1 MNEEE
6 AKLKEDNEYIMKYQD
21 AYIHA
26 KNCGLEERFAKS
38 YARTKANN
46 PQAIRHIQTTKGTLE
61 YFIDWSC
68 TEGSVVMLNAKTV
81 SFYYKTRYKTH
92 PDADRYGVFF
102 AFSDQ
107 QFEEGYNRL
116 ADRGF
121 ISKGDKIYKCKNG
134 AYGTQNSLKA
144 FFDSYARRDDEIKAE
159 CDPQEVYFFEYNNY
173 ECMYAWDGDKEAY
186 YIIVELW
193 GEETAKTITRI

>member
-26 KNCGLEERFAKS
+26 KNCGLKERFAKS
-38 YARTKANN
+38 YARTKAKN

-68 TEGSVVMLNAKTV
+68 TEGCVVMLNAKTV
-81 SFYYKTRYKTH
+81 SFYYNARYKTH
-92 PDADRYGVFF
+92 PDADRY
-102 AFSDQ
+102 
-107 QFEEGYNRL
+107 
-116 ADRGF
+116 
-121 ISKGDKIYKCKNG
+121 K
-134 AYGTQNSLKA
+134 T
-144 FFDSYARRDDEIKAE
+144 FFDYFAKRDEEIKAN
-159 CDPQEVYFFEYNNY
+159 CDPQEVYFFEYNNC
-173 ECMYAWDGDKEAY
+173 ECMYAWEGDKEAY
-186 YIIVELW
+186 DIIVELW